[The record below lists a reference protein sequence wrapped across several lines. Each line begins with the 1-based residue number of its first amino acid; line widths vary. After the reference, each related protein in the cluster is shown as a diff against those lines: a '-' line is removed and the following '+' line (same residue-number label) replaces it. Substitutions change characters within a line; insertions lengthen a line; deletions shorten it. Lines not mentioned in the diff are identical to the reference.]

1 MTASVNAAPPPADQP
16 SGGRPSGTEP
26 MSQARLDRFESEV
39 SDLKVTGG
47 AANPERQG
55 SRLGIGL
62 MVIALIG
69 GFLCWYAAFTAT
81 RFEEI
86 QRMIIAGG
94 LFVGVG
100 VVGAVIWVRNSFTR
114 YLRYWLIRL
123 IYEQREQTDSLVAEQ
138 REQMD
143 RLIELVRS
151 QR

>member
-1 MTASVNAAPPPADQP
+1 
-16 SGGRPSGTEP
+16 
-26 MSQARLDRFESEV
+26 MSQERLDRFEGEV

-55 SRLGIGL
+55 GRLGIAL

-69 GFLCWYAAFTAT
+69 GFLSWYGAFTAD
-81 RFEEI
+81 RIEVI
-86 QRMIIAGG
+86 QRSIILGG

-100 VVGAVIWVRNSFTR
+100 IVGAVIWVRNSFTR

-143 RLIELVRS
+143 RLIELVRN